1 MSYGDPLQQIAGTIR
16 IDMAPA
22 KSASNTGKAE
32 RKSAKQAA
40 RTIQGDVVSNG
51 NPQAE
56 LLKQYEEAVTYM
68 QQGNY
73 ASAHPALEKLLKV
86 APPQLTERIRMYLA
100 ACIAQAHKAPAEFSS
115 PEEKFDYA
123 ISLLN
128 NRDYDDA
135 REHLH
140 EIIADQQDAD
150 YAFYGLAV
158 LASMTGDSQS
168 CLERLTEAIRLNG
181 INRIHARSD
190 SDFQHM
196 ADDPRFTE
204 LLYPEA

>member
-1 MSYGDPLQQIAGTIR
+1 MPPIKTAT
-16 IDMAPA
+16 
-22 KSASNTGKAE
+22 KSGKAE
-32 RKSAKQAA
+32 RKPSTKQAA
-40 RTIQGDVVSNG
+40 RTIHGEVTSNG
-51 NPQAE
+51 HTLAE

-68 QQGNY
+68 QKGNY
-73 ASAHPALEKLLKV
+73 AAAHPALEKLLKI
-86 APPQLTERIRMYLA
+86 APPQLTDRIRMYLS
-100 ACIAQAHKAPAEFSS
+100 ACVAQVTKAPAQFTS
-115 PEEKFDYA
+115 PGEKYDYA

-128 NRDYDDA
+128 NCDYEDA
-135 REHLH
+135 REHLD
-140 EIIADQQDAD
+140 EIVAGQKDAD

-168 CLERLTEAIRLNG
+168 CLEKLTEAIRLNG

>member
-1 MSYGDPLQQIAGTIR
+1 MP
-16 IDMAPA
+16 
-22 KSASNTGKAE
+22 
-32 RKSAKQAA
+32 SAKTASKPGKVDRKPATKQPV
-40 RTIQGDVVSNG
+40 RILQGDVISQG
-51 NPQAE
+51 PSQAE

-73 ASAHPALEKLLKV
+73 SAAHPALETLLKI
-86 APPQLTERIRMYLA
+86 APPQLTDRIRMYLS
-100 ACIAQAHKAPAEFSS
+100 ACIAQAHKAPAQFSS
-115 PEEKFDYA
+115 PEEKYDYA

-128 NRDYDDA
+128 NCDYEDA
-135 REHLH
+135 REHLD
-140 EIIADQQDAD
+140 EIVAGQQDAD

-158 LASMTGDSQS
+158 LASITGDSQS
-168 CLERLTEAIRLNG
+168 CLEKLSEAIRLNG

-204 LLYPEA
+204 LLYPEG

>member
-1 MSYGDPLQQIAGTIR
+1 MPTV
-16 IDMAPA
+16 
-22 KSASNTGKAE
+22 KSATKPGKAD
-32 RKSAKQAA
+32 RKPAIKPPAPL
-40 RTIQGDVVSNG
+40 IKGDVVPQGASNI
-51 NPQAE
+51 E

-73 ASAHPALEKLLKV
+73 AAAHPALEKLLKI
-86 APPQLTERIRMYLA
+86 APQQLTDRIRMYLS
-100 ACIAQAHKAPAEFSS
+100 ACVAQATKAPATFTS

-128 NRDYDDA
+128 DGHYEDA
-135 REHLH
+135 REHLD
-140 EIIADQQDAD
+140 EIIGGKQDAD

-168 CLERLTEAIRLNG
+168 CLEKLTEAIRLNVK
-181 INRIHARSD
+181 NRIHARGD

>member
-1 MSYGDPLQQIAGTIR
+1 
-16 IDMAPA
+16 MAPA
-22 KSASNTGKAE
+22 KTASKSGKAE
-32 RKSAKQAA
+32 RNSTRQPA
-40 RTIQGDVVSNG
+40 RTIQGDVVSSA

-68 QQGNY
+68 QRGNY
-73 ASAHPALEKLLKV
+73 TAAHPALEKLLKV
-86 APPQLTERIRMYLA
+86 APPQLTDRIRMYLS
-100 ACIAQAHKAPAEFSS
+100 ACIAQATKAPAQFAS
-115 PEEKFDYA
+115 PEEQYDYA

-128 NRDYDDA
+128 NRDFDDA
-135 REHLH
+135 REHLQ
-140 EIIADQQDAD
+140 EIIAGQQNAD

-158 LASMTGDSQS
+158 LASITGDSQS
-168 CLERLTEAIRLNG
+168 CLEKLTEAIRLNG

-204 LLYPEA
+204 LLYPES